1 MCTTLLLTQRS
12 YAAQMYSQIHLSPR
26 DKYKKPQTS
35 SQAVGWE
42 QRDAVNLKKPQCSP
56 RQHRPRLQCPE
67 TNFANAYVEATR
79 NEVKDLFSLQRFPD
93 RSAS

>member
-1 MCTTLLLTQRS
+1 MMALMETVCCVGALAS
-12 YAAQMYSQIHLSPR
+12 QMYSQIHLSPR

-56 RQHRPRLQCPE
+56 RQHRPRLQCAE
-67 TNFANAYVEATR
+67 TTFANAYVEATKGS
-79 NEVKDLFSLQRFPD
+79 VKDLFSSQR
-93 RSAS
+93 